1 MHAKW
6 LELMEASWGAP
17 PPSLPSPPTTF
28 PGLCDAQSQEQAG
41 QAAELRLPPVCGHS
55 FSQAL
60 ASGENQK
67 LHVVSMQAP
76 WKWACKSVFQ
86 LLVKGISMQEDLK
99 GSTKSQGKG

>member
-17 PPSLPSPPTTF
+17 PPSLPSPPTRF

-41 QAAELRLPPVCGHS
+41 QAAELHLPPVCGHS

-67 LHVVSMQAP
+67 LHVVSTQAP
-76 WKWACKSVFQ
+76 WKWA
-86 LLVKGISMQEDLK
+86 
-99 GSTKSQGKG
+99 